1 MRASETSSEL
11 VIPTHYPGTTFTPFF
26 MEKWRGNF
34 SLGNGWHGIPRVPVH
49 NYGSHKKE
57 ARALVIARLTSLQS
71 PLVQHILKNIS
82 TASGLINLVNA
93 LAYCENHS
101 LIFQVVNLC

>member
-71 PLVQHILKNIS
+71 PLVQHFKTSQLQ
-82 TASGLINLVNA
+82 AD
-93 LAYCENHS
+93 S
-101 LIFQVVNLC
+101 LIWSMLLLIVKTIH